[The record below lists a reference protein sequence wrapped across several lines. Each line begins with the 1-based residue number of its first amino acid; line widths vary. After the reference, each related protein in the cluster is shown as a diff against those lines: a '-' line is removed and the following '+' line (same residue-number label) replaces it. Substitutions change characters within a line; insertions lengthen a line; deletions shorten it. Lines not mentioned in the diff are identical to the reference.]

1 MSKREAQ
8 ARLIALKNN
17 CTTT

>member
-8 ARLIALKNN
+8 TRLIALKNN
-17 CTTT
+17 YTTP